1 MSTIDKL
8 VLRNDAASVIIV
20 IIIIIS
26 MDLIIISMDLAKHRG
41 FTN

>member
-8 VLRNDAASVIIV
+8 ELRNDAANVITIIIII

-26 MDLIIISMDLAKHRG
+26 MDLAEHRG